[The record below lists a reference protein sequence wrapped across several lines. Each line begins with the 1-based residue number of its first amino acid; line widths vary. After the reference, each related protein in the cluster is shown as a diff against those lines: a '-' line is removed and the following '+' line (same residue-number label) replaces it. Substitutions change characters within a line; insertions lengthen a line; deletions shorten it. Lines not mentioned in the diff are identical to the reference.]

1 MCCEQGGLGGRV
13 CVCTGESCSIANTF
27 STMDVQRL
35 TLLKRKLEALNY
47 DGELDPKSAPLAE
60 KVRRRSKAHTTPH
73 LPPPPKK

>member
-1 MCCEQGGLGGRV
+1 MRTE
-13 CVCTGESCSIANTF
+13 ESCRIANTF

-60 KVRRRSKAHTTPH
+60 KVRRRSKAHTTHFSRPRQKE
-73 LPPPPKK
+73 KK